1 MAYLEFN
8 KKELVNLEYSL
19 KREFLSTNHA
29 GGYLNTTI
37 SGCNTRKYHGLLVL
51 PIEKFR
57 GEKHVLLSSLDETLI
72 QHGKEF
78 NLGIHCY
85 GEVYEPR
92 GHKYIT
98 NLEIDKVVA
107 ITYAVGGMVLRKV
120 MMLCNR
126 EDQILIRYTLLE
138 ANSPTKLRLKPFLAF
153 RNIHALSKA
162 NSDANTRYTEI
173 EKGKSFCLYDGFPPL
188 NMQINTTSEFIS
200 SPDWYYN
207 IEYKEE
213 SRRVFE

>member
-19 KREFLSTNHA
+19 KREYLATNHA

-51 PIEKFR
+51 PIEKFNND
-57 GEKHVLLSSLDETLI
+57 KHVLLSTLDETLI
-72 QHGKEF
+72 QHGKSF

-107 ITYAVGGMVLRKV
+107 VTYAVGGMVLRKV
-120 MMLCNR
+120 MLLCNR
-126 EDQILIRYTLLE
+126 KDQLFISYTLLE
-138 ANSPTKLRLKPFLAF
+138 SHSPTTLRLKPF
-153 RNIHALSKA
+153 
-162 NSDANTRYTEI
+162 
-173 EKGKSFCLYDGFPPL
+173 
-188 NMQINTTSEFIS
+188 
-200 SPDWYYN
+200 
-207 IEYKEE
+207 
-213 SRRVFE
+213 